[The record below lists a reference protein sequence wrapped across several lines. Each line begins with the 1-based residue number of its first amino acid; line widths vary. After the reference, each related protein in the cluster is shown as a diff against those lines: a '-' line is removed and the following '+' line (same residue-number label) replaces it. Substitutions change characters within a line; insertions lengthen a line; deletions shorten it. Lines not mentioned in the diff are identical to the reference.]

1 VKEIID
7 SRILCI
13 EQSIMEDRH
22 YDTILCMTEHDAQRV
37 LSVEQ
42 CIDFLTSEVKYLSS
56 MIIQQ
61 IQNTTTPV
69 CRTVGLI
76 GHMTS
81 PTHSSGGH
89 SHTTSNS
96 MGSTT
101 TALHNSS
108 FHYEQMHIYLLGEI
122 DRHCH
127 SMVPIIPPNIHRS
140 ILENMEYWLNHKYW
154 EFLLHGDT
162 SLRQLG

>member
-89 SHTTSNS
+89 SHTTPNS

-108 FHYEQMHIYLLGEI
+108 FHYEQMHIHLLGEI
-122 DRHCH
+122 DRQFWYNTQENKN
-127 SMVPIIPPNIHRS
+127 NIA
-140 ILENMEYWLNHKYW
+140 I
-154 EFLLHGDT
+154 
-162 SLRQLG
+162 Q